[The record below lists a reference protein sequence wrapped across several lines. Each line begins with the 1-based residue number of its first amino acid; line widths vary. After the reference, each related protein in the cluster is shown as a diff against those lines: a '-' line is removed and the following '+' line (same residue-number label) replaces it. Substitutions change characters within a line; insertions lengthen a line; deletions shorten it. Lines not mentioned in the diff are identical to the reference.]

1 MDNTGLCCE
10 CIFPLQEMDSIKYID
25 GDTPLFMAAYKGHEN
40 CVNDWIES
48 GADVNAANV
57 KGGTALIIAA
67 SWGYDK
73 CVDALLKVG
82 ADVNMADK
90 HGLTAFS
97 MCIDQLLSWVDVED
111 KNEDDI
117 AAEMKSYDECFEM
130 LIAAGADVNAKAS
143 LGRTPLMRALNKRHG
158 KYVNKL
164 IEAGADVNLE
174 DVDGNTPLSTA
185 ALKSQQ
191 KYMELLLTLGA
202 DVNGRNKNDG
212 TPLMYAVCSED
223 DTCARA
229 LIEAGADVNI
239 ADSRGDTALSIAAAT
254 GNVKNLLML
263 LQAGVHINRGSVV
276 SCPTAYKTFKTGL
289 IPVTSMILFAAGER
303 FDDRNLRAKINTLF
317 DLEECDLDLK
327 HLCRE
332 RLRRHLIDLN
342 PQAHLFNRIQHLGLP
357 PLLNEYLLYDVSL
370 DDWEKLKDR
379 VSLCSS
385 ETVQSV

>member
-1 MDNTGLCCE
+1 MYKGLCRE
-10 CIFPLQEMDSIKYID
+10 CVFPLQEMDSIKYVD
-25 GDTPLFMAAYKGHEN
+25 GDTPLSMAAYRGHEN

-73 CVDALLKVG
+73 CVDALLQAG

-90 HGLTAFS
+90 HGLTAFT

-117 AAEMKSYDECFEM
+117 AAEMKSYEKCFEM
-130 LIAAGADVNAKAS
+130 LIAAGADVNAKTS
-143 LGRTPLMRALNKRHG
+143 LGRTPLMRALIKHHG
-158 KYVNKL
+158 KCVKML

-174 DVDGNTPLSTA
+174 DVDGNTPLGSA
-185 ALKSQQ
+185 ALRGQL

-202 DVNGRNKNDG
+202 DVNGRNKNGG

-223 DTCARA
+223 DTCAKA

-239 ADSRGDTALSIAAAT
+239 ADRKGDTVLSIAAAT

-263 LQAGVHINRGSVV
+263 LKAGAHINRGSVV
-276 SCPTAYKTFKTGL
+276 SCPAAYRTFKTGL
-289 IPVTSMILFAAGER
+289 TPVTSMLLFAAGER
-303 FDDRNLRAKINTLF
+303 FGVRDLREKVNTLF

-342 PQAHLFNRIQHLGLP
+342 PHAHLFNRIPHLGLP

-370 DDWEKLKDR
+370 DDWEKLKNR

-385 ETVQSV
+385 ETDLSV